1 MKVIIVNKSDFN
13 VIQFNGVTNIAYA
26 ANQVTITH
34 GGGTGTFSLSN
45 YTISILW

>member
-1 MKVIIVNKSDFN
+1 MKVIIINKSDFN

-34 GGGTGTFSLSN
+34 GGGTGTFSLN
-45 YTISILW
+45 TYTISILW